1 MPPAQLPTT
10 NYPLPIQNP
19 MTEVLLKAL
28 SNDDIDWML
37 AVGQQIK
44 TEPGTVLIQQGEPL
58 KALYILLDGTLMV
71 SLSQPDTNPLGRAFA
86 VLEGG
91 SLAKREIAQ
100 LSSGEMVGEIPFADT
115 YLPSTTVTATSKS
128 LVLKIERSHLISKLQ
143 QDLNF
148 AAHLYRAN
156 AVLLAHRLELLMQQ
170 LGRST
175 VILSQSQMREALIVF
190 AELNDSDIDWLIAAG
205 KVQKVIANTVL
216 IRMGRPIE
224 SLYILL
230 DGAIALNSASAGINP
245 LTQAF
250 SNLEDSQNQALEKEF
265 TQLSRGD
272 IIGET
277 SFIEMQNPAV
287 TVKALRDS
295 LLLSIPKWRL
305 AAKLL
310 HDVGFAARF
319 YRVLA
324 MLLADKQ
331 QAIIQRLGYGRLS
344 YSSGESLE
352 KSYANELNGNFLT
365 QVALAGAR
373 FEWMLKRIRG

>member
-1 MPPAQLPTT
+1 
-10 NYPLPIQNP
+10 
-19 MTEVLLKAL
+19 MTEVLLKEL
-28 SNDDIDWML
+28 SNEDIDWML
-37 AVGQQIK
+37 AVGQQLEI
-44 TEPGTVLIQQGEPL
+44 ESGTVLIQQGEPL
-58 KALYILLDGTLMV
+58 EALHILLDGALTV
-71 SLSQPDTNPLGRAFA
+71 SISQPDTNPLGRAFA

-128 LVLKIERSHLISKLQ
+128 LILTIERSHLIAKLQ
-143 QDLNF
+143 QDLSF

-156 AVLLAHRLELLMQQ
+156 AILLAHRLEQMMLQ

-175 VILSQSQMREALIVF
+175 VILSQSQLREALIVF

-205 KVQKVIANTVL
+205 KVQKIMTNSVL
-216 IRMGRPIE
+216 IRSGRPIE

-230 DGAIALNSASAGINP
+230 DGAIALNSASADINP

-250 SNLEDSQNQALEKEF
+250 SNLEDSENQALEKEF
-265 TQLSRGD
+265 ARLSRGG

-277 SFIEMQNPAV
+277 PFMEMQNPAV

-295 LLLSIPKWRL
+295 LILSIPRWRL

-310 HDVGFAARF
+310 HDVGFATRF

-324 MLLADKQ
+324 ILLADKQ
-331 QAIIQRLGYGRLS
+331 QAIVQRLGYGRLS
-344 YSSGESLE
+344 YSGGESLE
-352 KSYANELNGNFLT
+352 KSYANELNSNFLT
-365 QVALAGAR
+365 RVALAGAR